1 MLLSSIDIL
10 MSQNV
15 RYKVNIARFLV
26 QCGTIGASKLMWCNF
41 LGRRNLSGIFFY
53 HILNSL
59 HANSF
64 ALGRIE
70 ESVLM
75 TGKGSDSL
83 TDLQVS
89 FECFFYLKPKIN
101 NHFISTFSGDFDSII
116 LKIYIFNI
124 QPDTFGNTDSGSKKQ
139 CNDCQIAF
147 FCFFIKHTFLA
158 GKCIATVFYII
169 QKHGNFISIQTN
181 NAFFM
186 DFRYINKHCRIRMD
200 HFTFVIIG
208 IKTPQSGDF
217 SFQATFTICFCF
229 IT

>member
-26 QCGTIGASKLMWCNF
+26 QCGTIGASKLMRRNF
-41 LGRRNLSGIFFY
+41 LSGCNLPGIFFY

-89 FECFFYLKPKIN
+89 FECFFYLRPKIN
-101 NHFISTFSGDFDSII
+101 CLLYTSPSPRD
-116 LKIYIFNI
+116 
-124 QPDTFGNTDSGSKKQ
+124 
-139 CNDCQIAF
+139 
-147 FCFFIKHTFLA
+147 
-158 GKCIATVFYII
+158 
-169 QKHGNFISIQTN
+169 
-181 NAFFM
+181 
-186 DFRYINKHCRIRMD
+186 
-200 HFTFVIIG
+200 
-208 IKTPQSGDF
+208 
-217 SFQATFTICFCF
+217 
-229 IT
+229 